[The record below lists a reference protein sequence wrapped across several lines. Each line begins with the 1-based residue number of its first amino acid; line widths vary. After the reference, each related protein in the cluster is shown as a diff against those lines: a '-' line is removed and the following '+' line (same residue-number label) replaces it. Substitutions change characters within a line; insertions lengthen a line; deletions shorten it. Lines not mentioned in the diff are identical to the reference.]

1 MKISSR
7 RPASVEAVVSDIRD
21 KWSAED
27 LAFVKSGA
35 YSPGAIWRRIRN
47 EYGLWDP
54 KCPLTAHWHEKPD
67 ERFIRDGIDF
77 SVDHPDSVSERIEN
91 LLRESLQ

>member
-7 RPASVEAVVSDIRD
+7 RPASVEAIVSDILSRWSRD
-21 KWSAED
+21 D
-27 LAFVKSGA
+27 LDFVREGILCYGA
-35 YSPGAIWRRIRN
+35 VGRRIRN

-67 ERFIRDGIDF
+67 ERVIRDGIDF
-77 SVDHPDSVSERIEN
+77 SIDHPDSVSERIES
-91 LLRESLQ
+91 LLREQLQ